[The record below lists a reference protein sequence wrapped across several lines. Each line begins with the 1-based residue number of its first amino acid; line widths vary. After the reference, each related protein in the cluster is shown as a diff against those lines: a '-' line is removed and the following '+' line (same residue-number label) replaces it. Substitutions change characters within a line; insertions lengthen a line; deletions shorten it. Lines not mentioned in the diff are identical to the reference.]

1 MTSTNALDWVNG
13 LSQTAAS
20 WYNGVSRG
28 TIVVPPA
35 FTPAQVGAN
44 QALLNQQLQANL
56 AQSNPTLAGIL
67 ANPVVIVLAIGL
79 LVIVLI
85 FAFRG

>member
-1 MTSTNALDWVNG
+1 MDTSNALDWVNG

-56 AQSNPTLAGIL
+56 AQSNPALAGLL
-67 ANPVVIVLAIGL
+67 ANPIVIIIGIGL
-79 LVIVLI
+79 LVVALI
-85 FAFRG
+85 FAFKA